1 MHRYV
6 VFLIFSLFTWQVTLA
21 QASGAQQSAT
31 YAEEYAL
38 YQKANDETNA
48 VQKKALIM
56 EFVKKYSKSDLDTHI
71 SNLYAQFYAEPRKAG
86 DWQRLATLAEEYLR
100 YRPSDVYA
108 TAAATEA
115 YQKLNQPQKLVEFG
129 TRLYAQSPNGAT
141 AYFLAKAYE
150 AMKDRANTLKWAE
163 RTLQHDPGNVEM
175 LVQCIS
181 AAWAVQDLTKAATL
195 ANRGL
200 KALDA
205 MSPPAGQSTSEWK
218 AQTDPIRA
226 YCLRALGEE
235 DYVKNAF
242 RDSQAHFVA
251 AVKLEPKNDMA
262 HYRLGFLYWRA
273 GAINKACAS
282 FARAAVLSGPTSSDA
297 RKQLN
302 ELYRQSYHN
311 LLGVPQ
317 LLQSAKNELGVK

>member
-1 MHRYV
+1 MHRFV
-6 VFLIFSLFTWQVTLA
+6 VLLILSLFTWQITLA
-21 QASGAQQSAT
+21 QTSGAQQSAT
-31 YAEEYAL
+31 YEEEYAL
-38 YQKANDETNA
+38 YQKANGETNA

-56 EFVKKYSKSDLDTHI
+56 EFVKKYSKSDLNTHV

-86 DWQRLATLAEEYLR
+86 EWQRLATLAEEYLR

-108 TAAATEA
+108 MAAATEA

-141 AYFLAKAYE
+141 AYFVAKAYE
-150 AMKDRANTLKWAE
+150 AMKDRANASKWAE

-181 AAWAVQDLTKAATL
+181 AAWGIQDLTKAATL
-195 ANRGL
+195 ATRGL
-200 KALDA
+200 KALDT
-205 MSPPAGQSTSEWK
+205 MSPPAGKSAAEWK

-226 YCLRALGEE
+226 YCLRALGEQ
-235 DYVKNAF
+235 DYVNNAF
-242 RDSQAHFVA
+242 RDSQTHFLTA
-251 AVKLEPKNDMA
+251 AKLDPKNDMA

-273 GAINKACAS
+273 GAIDKGCVS
-282 FARAAVLSGPTSSDA
+282 FARAAVLNGPTSSDA

-302 ELYRQSYHN
+302 DLYKQSYHN
-311 LLGVPQ
+311 LLGVPK

>member
-6 VFLIFSLFTWQVTLA
+6 VLLILSFFSWQITLS
-21 QASGAQQSAT
+21 QANGAQQSAT
-31 YAEEYAL
+31 YEEEYAL
-38 YQKANDETNA
+38 YQKANGETNA

-56 EFVKKYSKSDLDTHI
+56 EFVKKYSKSELDPHV
-71 SNLYAQFYAEPRKAG
+71 SNLYAQFYAEPRRAG
-86 DWQRLATLAEEYLR
+86 EWQKLASLGEEFLR
-100 YRPSDVYA
+100 HRPSDVYA
-108 TAAATEA
+108 MAAATEA
-115 YQKLNQPQKLVEFG
+115 YQKLNSPQKLVEFG

-141 AYFLAKAYE
+141 AYFVAKAYE
-150 AMKDRANTLKWAE
+150 SMKDRANFAKWADK
-163 RTLQHDPGNVEM
+163 TLQHDPGNVEM

-181 AAWAVQDLTKAATL
+181 SAWSIQDLTKAAAL

-200 KALDA
+200 KALDT
-205 MSPPAGQSTSEWK
+205 MSPPAGKSAAEWK

-242 RDSQAHFVA
+242 PDSQKHFLA

-273 GAINKACAS
+273 GVVDKGCAS
-282 FARAAVLSGPTSSDA
+282 FARAAVLNGPTSSDA

-302 ELYRQSYHN
+302 DLYKQSYHN
-311 LLGVPQ
+311 LVGVPK